1 MVGLGRL
8 PDESR
13 DAVADGPDG
22 FRGPTERV
30 AAASWVAS
38 SRAVRVAAPD
48 GDVDATELGGV
59 TEAGA
64 ICGTGETATAG
75 VGVGETVAGLCLH
88 PARGSP
94 RSTTQVKASSP
105 DGMDR
110 ATSAAQPSSKLML
123 FIPATLRSDPIVCY
137 ASCGPY

>member
-38 SRAVRVAAPD
+38 WGAVRVAAPA
-48 GDVDATELGGV
+48 GTADAREVG
-59 TEAGA
+59 EAEA
-64 ICGTGETATAG
+64 ACGTGETVA
-75 VGVGETVAGLCLH
+75 AGLCLH
-88 PARGSP
+88 PARGIP
-94 RSTTQVKASSP
+94 RSSMQAKATIP
-105 DGMDR
+105 DGIGL
-110 ATSAAQPSSKLML
+110 ATSAAGLQAWLRL
-123 FIPATLRSDPIVCY
+123 LIPGS
-137 ASCGPY
+137 G

>member
-8 PDESR
+8 PDESGGG
-13 DAVADGPDG
+13 VVDGPDG

-59 TEAGA
+59 TEAEA
-64 ICGTGETATAG
+64 ICGTETAAQVEWARRSG
-75 VGVGETVAGLCLH
+75 PVYIPSGE
-88 PARGSP
+88 P
-94 RSTTQVKASSP
+94 
-105 DGMDR
+105 
-110 ATSAAQPSSKLML
+110 
-123 FIPATLRSDPIVCY
+123 
-137 ASCGPY
+137 